1 VAAVEAGMD
10 RHAVLVFH
18 DQRLTDEQRMALS
31 RSFGALE
38 DARGGNAISR

>member
-18 DQRLTDEQRMALS
+18 DQRLTDEPRMALS